1 MSKVSASLSALKNR
15 KLLKQICENL
25 RIQNTERTI
34 CQKEKN
40 SLVTPPISPRYDEVY
55 FEGLKWLD
63 SLAGEKIQ
71 EGEKDVSFSDQYGN
85 LHLGAAM
92 TFPTDSIQDV
102 VNVWWEKCG
111 KDELKRGALIRA
123 FVPHVD
129 QIPNTLIP
137 VGRKEADEHS
147 KAIIE
152 IAPLRIST
160 PRSKATLPV
169 AALSIPDD
177 ELWTAY
183 RSKKRFCLVIGTKQ
197 PYVEDVLRRNM
208 PKKLTSPTLLVA
220 PYYGANP
227 DGKRAGYNPE
237 LVDRI
242 RHAEYPQ
249 FILDYLPIPDSEQS
263 ILRLDHIQPVGLHY
277 HAYEHTG
284 FCLSDEAVELILDD
298 WLQWLFYGGLPANS
312 LILDYQKEIIAAYS

>member
-1 MSKVSASLSALKNR
+1 
-15 KLLKQICENL
+15 
-25 RIQNTERTI
+25 
-34 CQKEKN
+34 
-40 SLVTPPISPRYDEVY
+40 
-55 FEGLKWLD
+55 
-63 SLAGEKIQ
+63 
-71 EGEKDVSFSDQYGN
+71 
-85 LHLGAAM
+85 M
-92 TFPTDSIQDV
+92 TFPTDSIQNIVDA
-102 VNVWWEKCG
+102 WWKNCG

-129 QIPNTLIP
+129 QIPYTLIP
-137 VGRKEADEHS
+137 VGRKEAGEHS

-152 IAPLRIST
+152 ITPLQISA

-169 AALSIPDD
+169 AALSIPED

-183 RSKKRFCLVIGTKQ
+183 RAKKRPCLVIGTKQ
-197 PYVEDVLRRNM
+197 QHVDNSLRHDM
-208 PKKLTSPTLLVA
+208 PKKLTSPTLIVA
-220 PYYGANP
+220 PYYGADR

-249 FILDYLPIPDSEQS
+249 FMLDCLPISGTKQS
-263 ILRLDHIQPVGLHY
+263 VLRLDHMQPVGLHY
-277 HAYEHTG
+277 LTYEHSG

-312 LILDYQKEIIAAYS
+312 LILDYQKEIIAAYG